1 METLTVAVL
10 QKEIDTVKDRVD
22 VLHKDMQWVKTTL
35 HQNDI
40 NELKREQRMK
50 DLIVSA
56 VTEANKESAAAL
68 QNTNAQII
76 GLLTKTEE
84 RIDSA
89 EKRIITLE
97 GAEDKRILDEAKRN
111 AQEKKERHK
120 QIFWTALACCITGT
134 IGFFLSIF
142 LNQIWLVISK

>member
-40 NELKREQRMK
+40 DELKREQRMK

-56 VTEANKESAAAL
+56 VTEGNKESAAAL
-68 QNTNAQII
+68 QNMNAQII
-76 GLLTKTEE
+76 GLLAKTEE
-84 RIDSA
+84 RIASA

-97 GAEDKRILDEAKRN
+97 GAEDKRILDEAK
-111 AQEKKERHK
+111 QKKEEKKERRK

-142 LNQIWLVISK
+142 LNQIWLVLSK